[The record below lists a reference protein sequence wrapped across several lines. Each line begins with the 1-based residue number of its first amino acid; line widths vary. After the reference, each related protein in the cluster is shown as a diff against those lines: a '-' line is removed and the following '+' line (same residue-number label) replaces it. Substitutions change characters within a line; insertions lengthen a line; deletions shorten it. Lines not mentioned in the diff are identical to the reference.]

1 VIIDLPKFLAA
12 ERRSW
17 TELDEI
23 LGRLE
28 ADPHRRLGVDELKR
42 FYFLYQKASADLAK
56 LSTFAFE
63 PQVRRYLESLVARA
77 YGEVHEA
84 RDRARRVSPIT
95 WFFSHFPAVFQRHV
109 RAFWLASAIFLA
121 GFVFGGAALRFDPEA
136 KPVLMPFEH
145 LQGDPAKRVALEEQA
160 KRDRLSGAHYTF
172 SADLM
177 THNIRVSLLTLGLGM
192 TAGAG
197 TVIFLFYN
205 GVILGAVALDYAMAG
220 QVKFL
225 LGWLLPH
232 GVIEIPAIL
241 IAGQAGLLFGRAIL
255 GWSSHEPLRRRLRK
269 VSPDVM
275 TLAFGLAVMLVWA
288 GIVEA
293 FFSQFHEPV
302 LPYALKICFGV
313 VELAALILFLARK
326 PSSEIQ

>member
-12 ERRSW
+12 EKRSW

-23 LGRLE
+23 LTRLE

-42 FYFLYQKASADLAK
+42 FYFLYQKTSADLAK

-84 RDRARRVSPIT
+84 RERSQRVRPVA
-95 WFFSHFPAVFQRHV
+95 WFFRQFPAVFQRHF
-109 RAFWLASAIFLA
+109 RAFVLSTAIFLA
-121 GFVFGGAALRFDPEA
+121 GSIFGGAALRFDPEA
-136 KPVLMPFEH
+136 KAILMPFSH
-145 LQGDPAKRVALEEQA
+145 LQGDPAKRVAEEEQA
-160 KRDRLSGAHYTF
+160 KRDRLGGSHSTF
-172 SADLM
+172 SASLM
-177 THNIRVSLLTLGLGM
+177 THNIRVSLLTLGFGM
-192 TAGAG
+192 TAAFG
-197 TVIFLFYN
+197 TVILLFYN
-205 GVILGAVALDYAMAG
+205 GAILGAVAVDYVAAG
-220 QVKFL
+220 QAKFL

-232 GVIEIPAIL
+232 GVIEIPAML
-241 IAGQAGLLFGRAIL
+241 IAGQAGLLFGRAII
-255 GWSSHEPLRRRLRK
+255 GWSSREPMRQRLRK
-269 VSPDVM
+269 ISPDVM

-302 LPYALKICFGV
+302 LPYTLKILFGV

-326 PSSEIQ
+326 PAAVIE

>member
-1 VIIDLPKFLAA
+1 MIIDLPKFLAA

-23 LGRLE
+23 LSRLE
-28 ADPHRRLGVDELKR
+28 ADPLRRLSLEELKR
-42 FYFLYQKASADLAK
+42 FYFLYQKTSADLAK

-84 RDRARRVSPIT
+84 RERSRRVSPII
-95 WFFSHFPAVFQRHV
+95 WFFRHFPAVFQRHV
-109 RAFWLASAIFLA
+109 RAFWLATAIFLA

-145 LQGDPAKRVALEEQA
+145 LQGDPSKRVAEEEKA
-160 KRDRLSGAHYTF
+160 NRDRLGGRHSTF

-177 THNIRVSLLTLGLGM
+177 THNIRVSLMTLGLGM

-205 GVILGAVALDYAMAG
+205 GVILGAVALDYAAAG

-241 IAGQAGLLFGRAIL
+241 IAGQAGLLLGRALI
-255 GWSSHEPLRRRLRK
+255 GWSSREPLRQRLRK

-275 TLAFGLAVMLVWA
+275 TLAFGLAIMLVWA
-288 GIVEA
+288 GVVEA

-302 LPYALKICFGV
+302 LPYALKILFGM
-313 VELAALILFLARK
+313 VELAALVLFLSRK
-326 PSSEIQ
+326 PAPENP

>member
-1 VIIDLPKFLAA
+1 MIIDLPKFLAT

-23 LGRLE
+23 VSRFE
-28 ADPHRRLGVDELKR
+28 ADPHRRLDLEELKR

-63 PQVRRYLESLVARA
+63 PRVCRYLESLVARA
-77 YGEVHEA
+77 YGEVHET
-84 RDRARRVSPIT
+84 RARAGRVSPVR
-95 WFFSHFPAVFQRHV
+95 WFLRNFPAVFRRHL
-109 RAFWLASAIFLA
+109 RAFWLSTAIFLA
-121 GFVFGGAALRFDPEA
+121 GCIFGGAAVRFDSEA
-136 KPVLMPFEH
+136 KGVLMPFQH
-145 LQGDPAKRVALEEQA
+145 LQDDPAKRVAQEEQA
-160 KRDRLSGAHYTF
+160 QRDRLSGSHSTF

-177 THNIRVSLLTLGLGM
+177 THNIKVSLLTLGMGM

-197 TVIFLFYN
+197 TVLLLFYN
-205 GVILGAVALDYAMAG
+205 GVILGAVAIDYAVAG

-241 IAGQAGLLFGRAIL
+241 IAGQAGLLL
-255 GWSSHEPLRRRLRK
+255 GGAMIGWRSRETLRRRLRQI
-269 VSPDVM
+269 SPDVM
-275 TLAFGLAVMLVWA
+275 TLAFGLAVMLIWA
-288 GIVEA
+288 GLVEA

-302 LPYALKICFGV
+302 LPYALKICFGLI
-313 VELAALILFLARK
+313 ELAVLILFLARTP
-326 PSSEIQ
+326 PSES

>member
-12 ERRSW
+12 ERRFW

-23 LGRLE
+23 VARLE
-28 ADPHRRLGVDELKR
+28 ADPHRRLEFEELKR
-42 FYFLYQKASADLAK
+42 FYFLYQKTSADLAK

-63 PQVRRYLESLVARA
+63 PQVCRYLESLVARA
-77 YGEVHEA
+77 YGEVHETRA
-84 RDRARRVSPIT
+84 RGRRVSPIA
-95 WFFSHFPAVFQRHV
+95 WFFRHFPAVFQRHV
-109 RAFWLASAIFLA
+109 RAFWLSLAIFLA
-121 GFVFGGAALRFDPEA
+121 GFIFGGAALRFDSEA
-136 KPVLMPFEH
+136 KSVLMPFQH
-145 LQGDPAKRVALEEQA
+145 LQEDPAKRVALEEKA
-160 KRDRLSGAHYTF
+160 KRDRLSGAHSTF

-197 TVIFLFYN
+197 TVLLLFYN
-205 GVILGAVALDYAMAG
+205 GVILGAVAVDYAVAG
-220 QVKFL
+220 QMKFL

-241 IAGQAGLLFGRAIL
+241 IAGQAGLLFGGAMI
-255 GWSSHEPLRRRLRK
+255 GWSSREPLRRRLRQI
-269 VSPDVM
+269 SPDVM

-288 GIVEA
+288 GLVEA

-313 VELAALILFLARK
+313 IELAVLILFLFRT
-326 PSSEIQ
+326 PPPET

>member
-1 VIIDLPKFLAA
+1 MIIDLPKFLAA

-23 LGRLE
+23 LSRLE
-28 ADPHRRLGVDELKR
+28 ADPHRRLNLEELKR
-42 FYFLYQKASADLAK
+42 FYFLYQKASADLAR

-63 PQVRRYLESLVARA
+63 PQIRRYLESLVARA

-84 RDRARRVSPIT
+84 RARGKRTSPFA
-95 WFFSHFPAVFQRHV
+95 WFWRQFPAVFQRHV
-109 RAFWLASAIFLA
+109 RAFWLACAIFLA
-121 GFVFGGAALRFDPEA
+121 GCIFGGAALRFDSEA
-136 KPVLMPFEH
+136 KSILMPFDH
-145 LQGDPAKRVALEEQA
+145 LQGDPSKRVAQEEQA
-160 KRDRLSGAHYTF
+160 KRDRLSGAHSTF

-177 THNIRVSLLTLGLGM
+177 THNIRVSLLTLGMGM

-197 TVIFLFYN
+197 TVLLLFYN
-205 GVILGAVALDYAMAG
+205 GVILGSVAIDYVVAG
-220 QVKFL
+220 QTKFL

-241 IAGQAGLLFGRAIL
+241 IAGQAGLLFGGAML
-255 GWSSHEPLRRRLRK
+255 GWGSHEPLRRRLRR

-275 TLAFGLAVMLVWA
+275 TLTFGLAVMLVWA

-302 LPYALKICFGV
+302 LPYGLKIAFGV
-313 VELAALILFLARK
+313 IELAVLVLFLARK
-326 PSSEIQ
+326 TSTP

>member
-1 VIIDLPKFLAA
+1 MIIDLPKFLAA

-23 LGRLE
+23 LSRLE
-28 ADPHRRLGVDELKR
+28 ADPHRRLELEELKR
-42 FYFLYQKASADLAK
+42 FYFLYQKASADLAQ

-63 PQVRRYLESLVARA
+63 PQIRRYLESLVARA

-84 RDRARRVSPIT
+84 RARERRGSPIT
-95 WFFSHFPAVFQRHV
+95 WFWREFPAVFQRHV
-109 RAFWLASAIFLA
+109 RLFWLAVAIFLA
-121 GFVFGGAALRFDPEA
+121 GSIFGGAALRFDPEA
-136 KPVLMPFEH
+136 KSVLMPFEH
-145 LQGDPAKRVALEEQA
+145 LQGDPARRVAQEEQA
-160 KRDRLSGAHYTF
+160 KRDRLSGAHSTF

-177 THNIRVSLLTLGLGM
+177 THNIRVSLLTLGMGM

-197 TVIFLFYN
+197 TVLLLFYN
-205 GVILGAVALDYAMAG
+205 GVILGAVAVDYAVAG
-220 QVKFL
+220 QTKFL

-241 IAGQAGLLFGRAIL
+241 IAGQAGLLFGRAML
-255 GWSSHEPLRRRLRK
+255 GWGSNESLRRRLRR

-302 LPYALKICFGV
+302 LPYALKIAFGL
-313 VELAALILFLARK
+313 VELAVLILFLARK
-326 PSSEIQ
+326 TPTQ

>member
-1 VIIDLPKFLAA
+1 MIIDLPKFLAA

-23 LGRLE
+23 LSRLE
-28 ADPHRRLGVDELKR
+28 ADPHRRLGVEELKR
-42 FYFLYQKASADLAK
+42 FYFLYQKTSADLAK

-84 RDRARRVSPIT
+84 RERAPRVSPIP
-95 WFFSHFPAVFQRHV
+95 WFFQHFPAVFQRHL
-109 RAFWLASAIFLA
+109 RAFWLATAIFLA
-121 GFVFGGAALRFDPEA
+121 GFIFGGAALRFDPEA

-145 LQGDPAKRVALEEQA
+145 LQGDPAKRVAVEEQA
-160 KRDRLSGAHYTF
+160 KRDRLSGSHSTF

-192 TAGAG
+192 TAGFG

-205 GVILGAVALDYAMAG
+205 GVILGAVAVDYAIAG
-220 QVKFL
+220 QMKFL

-269 VSPDVM
+269 ISPDVM

-302 LPYALKICFGV
+302 LPYALKIAFGIA
-313 VELAALILFLARK
+313 ELAALILFLARK
-326 PSSEIQ
+326 PAPEIE

>member
-17 TELDEI
+17 TDLDEI
-23 LGRLE
+23 LSRLE
-28 ADPHRRLGVDELKR
+28 ADPHRRLELEELKR
-42 FYFLYQKASADLAK
+42 FYFLYQKTSADLAK

-63 PQVRRYLESLVARA
+63 PQVCRYLESLVARA

-84 RDRARRVSPIT
+84 RARGRRVSPIT
-95 WFFSHFPAVFQRHV
+95 WFFRHFPAVFQRHV
-109 RAFWLASAIFLA
+109 RAFWLSAAICLA
-121 GFVFGGAALRFDPEA
+121 GCIFGGAALRFDSEA
-136 KPVLMPFEH
+136 KSVLMPFEH
-145 LQGDPAKRVALEEQA
+145 LQDDPAKRVAQEEKA
-160 KRDRLSGAHYTF
+160 KRDRLSGAHSTF

-177 THNIRVSLLTLGLGM
+177 THNIRVSLLTLGMGM

-197 TVIFLFYN
+197 TVLLLFYN
-205 GVILGAVALDYAMAG
+205 GVILGAVAVDYIVAG
-220 QVKFL
+220 QLKFL

-241 IAGQAGLLFGRAIL
+241 IAGQAGLLFGRAMI
-255 GWSSHEPLRRRLRK
+255 GWSSREPLRRRLRQI
-269 VSPDVM
+269 SPDVM

-288 GIVEA
+288 GLVEA

-302 LPYALKICFGV
+302 LPYELKIGFGII
-313 VELAALILFLARK
+313 ELAALVLFLTRK
-326 PSSEIQ
+326 APVENE

>member
-1 VIIDLPKFLAA
+1 MIIDLPKFLAA

-17 TELDEI
+17 SELDEI
-23 LGRLE
+23 LSRLE
-28 ADPHRRLGVDELKR
+28 ADPLRRLSVEELKR
-42 FYFLYQKASADLAK
+42 FYFLYQKTSADLAK

-77 YGEVHEA
+77 YGEVHES
-84 RDRARRVSPIT
+84 RERSRRVLPIT
-95 WFFSHFPAVFQRHV
+95 WFFRHFPAVFQRHV
-109 RAFWLASAIFLA
+109 RAFCLATAIFLA
-121 GFVFGGAALRFDPEA
+121 GSIFGAAALRFDPEA
-136 KPVLMPFEH
+136 KPVLLPFEH
-145 LQGDPAKRVALEEQA
+145 LQGDPAKRVAEEEKA
-160 KRDRLSGAHYTF
+160 THDRLGGHHSTF

-177 THNIRVSLLTLGLGM
+177 THNIRVSLMTLGLGM

-205 GVILGAVALDYAMAG
+205 GVILGAVALDYAAAG

-241 IAGQAGLLFGRAIL
+241 IAGQAGLLFGRAMI
-255 GWSSHEPLRRRLRK
+255 GWSSREPLRQRLRK

-288 GIVEA
+288 GVVEA

-302 LPYALKICFGV
+302 LPYTLKILFGV
-313 VELAALILFLARK
+313 VELAVLVLFLSRK
-326 PSSEIQ
+326 SAAENP

>member
-95 WFFSHFPAVFQRHV
+95 WFFRHFPAVFQRHV
-109 RAFWLASAIFLA
+109 RAFWLATAIFLA
-121 GFVFGGAALRFDPEA
+121 GSVFGGAALRFDPEA

-160 KRDRLSGAHYTF
+160 KRDRLSGAHSTF

-269 VSPDVM
+269 ISPDVM